1 MILLKSVNYNMRE
14 EFRGVYSYD
23 VIYEFRPSNGQYVN
37 GMTMN
42 GVNRSICEDLLESEF
57 GISIDE
63 LKEAFPEKFI

>member
-14 EFRGVYSYD
+14 EYGGIHSYD
-23 VIYEFRPSNGQYVN
+23 IVYEFRPTNDQRVN

-42 GVNRSICEDLLESEF
+42 GVNRSICETLLESIFDITLE
-57 GISIDE
+57 E